1 MYVTIGEYLY
11 ANLNN
16 WQLYDGFVLGLQQD
30 TTDQSNVCFTSFV
43 AFGDVIQQIVPYVA
57 TITAAGGPDNSVIS
71 GITTN
76 AWEQPGTYAKIIKR
90 LSESGS
96 VFFTFYNNCYI
107 DDLIITFGRTVN
119 SISGLF
125 NTATTAF
132 AYILNNMDATQTT
145 SIFYQMDA
153 DVTAASVMDF
163 GTSIGIIFTSVFNIQ
178 VPNVQYNSFTS
189 AVCSLYGTRRD

>member
-1 MYVTIGEYLY
+1 MCVRTGYNPNHHNDY

-178 VPNVQYNSFTS
+178 VPNVQYNSFTTS
-189 AVCSLYGTRRD
+189 V